1 MKIMYKITLKGPQ
14 TTLTATTDSYEKYI
28 RFVNWLKE
36 AHPIKG
42 KRKRKKNVN
51 FYLSESP
58 VYPVETEMKLKD
70 CKIQARLSGFTIM

>member
-1 MKIMYKITLKGPQ
+1 MKIMYKITLKGPH
-14 TTLTATTDSYEKYI
+14 TTITATTDSYEKYI

-36 AHPIKG
+36 SHPIKG

-51 FYLSESP
+51 FYLLESP

-70 CKIQARLSGFTIM
+70 CKIQACLSGFTIM